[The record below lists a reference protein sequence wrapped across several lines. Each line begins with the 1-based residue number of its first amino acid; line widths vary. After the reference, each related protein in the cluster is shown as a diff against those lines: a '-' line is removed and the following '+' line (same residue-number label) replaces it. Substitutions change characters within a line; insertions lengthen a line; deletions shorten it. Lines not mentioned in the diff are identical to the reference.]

1 MHKTHGDYFYLE
13 YFIYKMNNYNDQPP
27 RKLFG
32 LALIEYKKS
41 LKLTCEQK
49 TFWSEHY

>member
-1 MHKTHGDYFYLE
+1 MLTI
-13 YFIYKMNNYNDQPP
+13 FIFGILNLYKMNNYTDQPP